1 MNVDYDPSRTV
12 LKQISYNIEQQES
25 EAQHKLKNRGR
36 GKTMRQIAKEAEAEF
51 KRKKA
56 QAIANA
62 AKKKQ
67 QPGLGCRPDSTN
79 ATCIGSGAAMGAA
92 VGSIVPV
99 LGTGVGAC
107 VGAACG
113 LGAAVKRRFTGKGRN
128 RKTKRKHKRKTRHK
142 RKHKRKTRHKRKHKR
157 KRKTKRR
164 RVSRNK
170 KGGASVSFLE
180 VWREPEDASGP
191 QGKDISAVA
200 LWKGAFNEWAATNL
214 DASDYSAINTTFI
227 ANMMNATEKVSSG
240 IRTHKPTFYYKVGNQ
255 WKSVG
260 LKCQVNLNSS

>member
-1 MNVDYDPSRTV
+1 MPKSSMKRAKTPDRSLGRVRRRPS
-12 LKQISYNIEQQES
+12 QSPHISFHPETEDNRNIIS
-25 EAQHKLKNRGR
+25 HGTLADRHYSDGTTARGR
-36 GKTMRQIAKEAEAEF
+36 INSMLPQTRLDRNNIRIFEKEHPFAEQIE
-51 KRKKA
+51 
-56 QAIANA
+56 NA
-62 AKKKQ
+62 AVRRERERCERNKKS
-67 QPGLGCRPDSTN
+67 C
-79 ATCIGSGAAMGAA
+79 
-92 VGSIVPV
+92 
-99 LGTGVGAC
+99 TGKFC
-107 VGAACG
+107 DMMTCG
-113 LGAAVKRRFTGKGRN
+113 LTKKYTWGGKRRN
-128 RKTKRKHKRKTRHK
+128 RKTKRKRKRKT
-142 RKHKRKTRHKRKHKR
+142 KH